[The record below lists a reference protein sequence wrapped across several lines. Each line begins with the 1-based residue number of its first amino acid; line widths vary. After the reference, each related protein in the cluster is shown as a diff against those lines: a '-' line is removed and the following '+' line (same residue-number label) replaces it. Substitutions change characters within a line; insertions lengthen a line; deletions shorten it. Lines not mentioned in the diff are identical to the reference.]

1 MSNVV
6 ENTQTA
12 VLVDFGGV
20 ITSSVLQAF
29 TDFGASLGGDPRLPL
44 DLLGRD
50 QCARTLLADHECGR
64 IDTEAFERGF
74 AERLRV
80 HGADVSAEGLTARI
94 QAGMSID
101 QDMLA
106 LLREL
111 RAAGHP
117 VALVS
122 NSFGTGTYDGVDLA
136 AVADV
141 VVISAVVGIRKPSRR
156 IYAIACERLG
166 VGPEGA
172 VMIDDL
178 QQNLD
183 GAARI
188 GIGGVLHTS
197 AADTRR
203 QLAERF
209 GITPDRSAAALG
221 PCRGGVESTDR
232 RGEIRAMTRSRRP
245 AAL

>member
-1 MSNVV
+1 MDTLSNGA
-6 ENTQTA
+6 EKTRTS

-44 DLLGRD
+44 ELLSRD
-50 QCARTLLADHECGR
+50 QPSRTLLADHECGR

-80 HGADVSAEGLTARI
+80 HGAVVEAEGLTARM

-106 LLREL
+106 LLGDL
-111 RAAGHP
+111 RVAGHP

-122 NSFGTGTYDGVDLA
+122 NSFGNGTYDGVDLA
-136 AVADV
+136 ALADV

-156 IYAIACERLG
+156 IYSIACERLC
-166 VGPEGA
+166 VAPEEA

-188 GIGGVLHTS
+188 GIGGVLHTG

-209 GITPDRSAAALG
+209 GISA
-221 PCRGGVESTDR
+221 
-232 RGEIRAMTRSRRP
+232 
-245 AAL
+245 